1 MLSPARVSSRNV
13 QPRARAGDLSSW
25 LCCARPLRAAPRVRH
40 RLLQAC
46 ASVRVLR
53 LLNALRLLCALRL
66 LRVPLALLRV
76 LLRVALMLRL
86 QYALR
91 LRRALRMLR
100 LWCVLHKLRLRS
112 V

>member
-1 MLSPARVSSRNV
+1 MALHACRHCQRPLLRERPAEGTRRGSQLAVV
-13 QPRARAGDLSSW
+13 LRA
-25 LCCARPLRAAPRVRH
+25 CPLRAAPRVRH

-46 ASVRVLR
+46 ASVRVLRVLHMLR

-66 LRVPLALLRV
+66 LRVPLALLRM

-91 LRRALRMLR
+91 LPLG
-100 LWCVLHKLRLRS
+100 
-112 V
+112 